1 MKRRERIILGRGSG
15 LRRGGT
21 TAKAICIIAG
31 IVVVIVSGIA
41 HANASNLAADDPGE
55 TPAIREAQRVQH
67 SQWIEVISKGGVVV
81 GIGLIVIGV
90 GIPPSKVTP

>member
-1 MKRRERIILGRGSG
+1 MR
-15 LRRGGT
+15 RRGGT

-55 TPAIREAQRVQH
+55 TRAIREAQREQH
-67 SQWIEVISKGGVVV
+67 SQRIEIISKSGVVV

-90 GIPPSKVTP
+90 FIPRSKVTP

>member
-1 MKRRERIILGRGSG
+1 MR
-15 LRRGGT
+15 RRGGT

-41 HANASNLAADDPGE
+41 HANASNLVADDPGE
-55 TPAIREAQRVQH
+55 TRAIREAQR
-67 SQWIEVISKGGVVV
+67 IEVISKGGVVG

-90 GIPPSKVTP
+90 FIPRSKVTP

>member
-1 MKRRERIILGRGSG
+1 MR
-15 LRRGGT
+15 RRGGT

-55 TPAIREAQRVQH
+55 ARAIREAQREQH
-67 SQWIEVISKGGVVV
+67 RQRIEVISKGVIVV

-90 GIPPSKVTP
+90 FIPRSKLTP